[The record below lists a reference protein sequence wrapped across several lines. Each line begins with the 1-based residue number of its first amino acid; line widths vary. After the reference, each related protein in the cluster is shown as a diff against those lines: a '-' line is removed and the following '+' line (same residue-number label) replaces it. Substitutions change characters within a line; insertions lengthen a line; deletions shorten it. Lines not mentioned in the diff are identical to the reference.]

1 MAEFEKL
8 LHQQGFLRI
17 AGVDE
22 AGRGACAGPLVV
34 AAAVLPT
41 EHPKLNLCADSKSLS
56 EKDREARFEV
66 IKDLA
71 LAFSIVE
78 ISSVEIDQF
87 GLHECNLTGMRRA
100 VAALEIVPDF
110 ILTDGYAIE
119 GLTTAHLAMWKGDAV
134 SLSIGA
140 ASILAKVHRDRIM
153 RELAIAFPQYGFEEH
168 KGYATARHTASLQ
181 SFGITPVHRKSFAN
195 IAALST

>member
-66 IKDLA
+66 IIDLA

-119 GLTTAHLAMWKGDAV
+119 V
-134 SLSIGA
+134 
-140 ASILAKVHRDRIM
+140 
-153 RELAIAFPQYGFEEH
+153 
-168 KGYATARHTASLQ
+168 
-181 SFGITPVHRKSFAN
+181 
-195 IAALST
+195 